1 MAGRWD
7 VSKLEKALEQYLA
20 LRRALG
26 FQLGRTETRLRQFL
40 AFLEGKQTTR
50 ITTALALEFAMEAS
64 ELDPRTK
71 AHRLSVVRG
80 FARHLAATDPTMEI
94 PPLGL
99 LPSGLKRAHPYLYSE
114 EELRRLLAGAK
125 AYPSWSRFPGLPW
138 NRFQAQTYY
147 CLFGLLAVT
156 GMRVGEALKLRPGD
170 IDWKAGVLTI
180 HHAKFG
186 KSRLVPLHPTTMKAL
201 GTFVRHRDRFF
212 AQLLSPP
219 KLAYLFV
226 TSRGTP
232 IRVTY
237 VNRVFLTISRQI
249 GLRAP
254 NAHRGPRL
262 HDLRHRFAVETLLR
276 WYRQGEQPDR
286 LLPVLATYLG
296 HTHVSG
302 TYWYLSSTPE
312 LMRVAGQRL
321 ERRWKGVR

>member
-1 MAGRWD
+1 M
-7 VSKLEKALEQYLA
+7 SKLGKALTNYLA

-26 FQLGRTETRLRQFL
+26 FKLGRTETRLRQFL
-40 AFLEGKQTTR
+40 AFMEGKRSTR
-50 ITTALALEFAMEAS
+50 ITTALALEFATEAS
-64 ELDPRTK
+64 QLDPRTQ
-71 AHRLSVVRG
+71 ANRLSVVRG
-80 FARHLAATDPTMEI
+80 FARHLVATDPTMEI

-99 LPSGLKRAHPYLYSE
+99 LPSRPKRAHPYLYSE

-125 AYPSWSRFPGLPW
+125 AYPSWSRFPGLSW
-138 NRFQAQTYY
+138 KRFQAQTYY

-156 GMRVGEALKLRPGD
+156 GMRVGEALQLRPCD
-170 IDWKAGVLTI
+170 IDWKTGVMTI

-201 GTFVRHRDRFF
+201 ATFVRRRDRFF
-212 AQLLSPP
+212 VQLPSPP
-219 KLAYLFV
+219 KLAHLFV
-226 TSRGTP
+226 TSRGTS

-249 GLRAP
+249 GLRAR
-254 NAHRGPRL
+254 NARHGPRL

-302 TYWYLSSTPE
+302 TYWYLTSTPE
-312 LMRVAGQRL
+312 LMQAAGQRL
-321 ERRWKGVR
+321 ERRWKGIR

>member
-1 MAGRWD
+1 
-7 VSKLEKALEQYLA
+7 VSKLGKAVAHYLA

-26 FQLGRTETRLRQFL
+26 FKLGRTETRLRQLL
-40 AFLEGKQTTR
+40 AFMEGKRTPR
-50 ITTALALEFAMEAS
+50 ITTALALEFATEAS
-64 ELDPRTK
+64 QLDSRTK
-71 AHRLSVVRG
+71 AHRLSAVRG
-80 FARHLAATDPTMEI
+80 FARHLAATDPAIEI
-94 PPLGL
+94 LPLGL
-99 LPSGLKRAHPYLYSE
+99 LPSGSKRAHPYLYSE

-125 AYPSWSRFPGLPW
+125 AYPSWNRFPGLLW
-138 NRFQAQTYY
+138 SRFQAQTFY

-170 IDWKAGVLTI
+170 IDWNARVLTI
-180 HHAKFG
+180 HQAKFG
-186 KSRLVPLHPTTMKAL
+186 KSRLVPLHATTVKAL
-201 GTFVRHRDRFF
+201 ATFVRHRDRFF
-212 AQLLSPP
+212 AQLHSPP

-232 IRVTY
+232 IHVTQ

-254 NAHRGPRL
+254 NARRGPRL

-286 LLPVLATYLG
+286 LLPILATYLG

-312 LMRVAGQRL
+312 LMQAAGQRL
-321 ERRWKGVR
+321 ERRWKGIR